1 MMERGGIMDDDA
13 KQWELLR
20 QQVKEMREAMAVG
33 SAATLRHENRIKEH
47 QQWLEDLTRAW
58 VRHQEFIAQHEAV
71 MARIEENIQKIT
83 ELILGGHTKNGH

>member
-1 MMERGGIMDDDA
+1 
-13 KQWELLR
+13 
-20 QQVKEMREAMAVG
+20 
-33 SAATLRHENRIKEH
+33 
-47 QQWLEDLTRAW
+47 LTRAW